1 MSQLTFCGQ
10 KDGWRGRSTLLPWW
24 PLLQTWACPY
34 VSLCSSMSTGDWDF
48 FLGPLA
54 WARAETGR
62 ADRWVLK
69 QRRFP
74 GFVSLNQVISVFL
87 GYPPSVLNKSSI
99 FKQRKVPRVANIQ
112 IERYVINRML
122 TTRLVQWLS
131 WVFSTQERKK
141 EREGFPWTLFFWIC
155 DMMRDMV
162 HLYILHHSLCDIP
175 LTWLFFVSDFF
186 TKFPWTRTIALQGI
200 GTEEE
205 KRGWSLIRAKVRFWL
220 GLQLASLGLSHNIKF
235 ARRRDHLRLFPQ
247 VPIPWSLC
255 SEIVLVEGKKAEIQK
270 IPLDMS
276 KTSPPLKICA
286 FRFCL
291 LFFWTRNLRKKLVCG
306 KITTCL
312 AWCKLDIC
320 RVRRW
325 FSGVWMSLGFS
336 DFLQVTVL
344 NIKKSK
350 KWGFGST
357 VTNLKRGLKRT
368 LGNVQILQPKK

>member
-1 MSQLTFCGQ
+1 
-10 KDGWRGRSTLLPWW
+10 
-24 PLLQTWACPY
+24 

-74 GFVSLNQVISVFL
+74 GFVSLNQVIPVFL
-87 GYPPSVLNKSSI
+87 GYSPSVLNKSSI

-162 HLYILHHSLCDIP
+162 HLYILHNSLCDIP

-247 VPIPWSLC
+247 VPIPWSPC
-255 SEIVLVEGKKAEIQK
+255 SEIVLSREKK
-270 IPLDMS
+270 
-276 KTSPPLKICA
+276 
-286 FRFCL
+286 R
-291 LFFWTRNLRKKLVCG
+291 
-306 KITTCL
+306 
-312 AWCKLDIC
+312 
-320 RVRRW
+320 
-325 FSGVWMSLGFS
+325 
-336 DFLQVTVL
+336 
-344 NIKKSK
+344 KSK
-350 KWGFGST
+350 KFPWTCPKQALPWKFAPSGFVCSFFEQET
-357 VTNLKRGLKRT
+357 WERNLCAEKS
-368 LGNVQILQPKK
+368 PPA